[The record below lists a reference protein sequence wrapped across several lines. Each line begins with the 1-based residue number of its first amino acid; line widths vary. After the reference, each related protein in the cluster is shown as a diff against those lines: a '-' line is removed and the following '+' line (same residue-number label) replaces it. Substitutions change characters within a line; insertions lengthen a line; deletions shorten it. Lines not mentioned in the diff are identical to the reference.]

1 MLGYS
6 IFFGGNTRMES
17 GFESVYPFATEN
29 VLEYFATLNL
39 KDQSVLT
46 VGSSLDQLFNAL
58 VYGAKKVSVFDINP
72 YVKEYFE
79 IKKQILL
86 HSKRKNFVKKILEL
100 QNQNFSFSKDIPSE
114 KKIYESNIYLSTDAH
129 YEKLQ
134 ECIQTVP
141 IDFIVGDIFAPNLLE
156 SYDRIIFSNI
166 LQYLDYFFPDK
177 KIDVFQKVKILVTEW
192 NKFLNKNGILQL
204 LYLYSYGYQDLFK
217 ENHSIC
223 CYNLKKIVE
232 VLQPI
237 KLDIEWIDGFYEK
250 KDAIVT
256 YTKKL

>member
-1 MLGYS
+1 MLGYLTLM
-6 IFFGGNTRMES
+6 GEVVMEN

-29 VLEYFATLNL
+29 VSEYFTALNL

-86 HSKRKNFVKKILEL
+86 HSKRKNFVKKVFEL
-100 QNQNFSFSKDIPSE
+100 QKQNFAFSKDVPNE
-114 KKIYESNIYLSTDAH
+114 KRIYESNIYLSTDAY

-134 ECIQTVP
+134 ELVQTVP
-141 IDFIVGDIFAPNLLE
+141 IDFIEGNIFTPDLLE

-177 KIDVFQKVKILVTEW
+177 NVDLFQQIKILVTCW

-232 VLQPI
+232 TLQPF
-237 KLDIEWIDGFYEK
+237 KLDIEWISGFYEK

-256 YTKKL
+256 YTKKI